1 MSKVQICNEALQNIG
16 ADDYITSLTEDTPN
30 AIECNLRYD
39 TARKALLRMH
49 PWNFA
54 IKRASLNKEVATPAF
69 NFANQFTLPSDFI
82 KVIMTGLEERYSSSY
97 AQPTNE
103 TFEISNVPNRLGP
116 DNYKIEGRKLV
127 TDSATVQLV
136 YVSDIEDT
144 AQFDA
149 AFTQLLARYL
159 GGLIAYKVVGS
170 KTERDEQFKIFKE
183 ELAEYQ
189 SIDSQ
194 EGIIDSIITSEYL
207 AAGY

>member
-54 IKRASLNKEVATPAF
+54 IKRVALNKEVSTPAF

-82 KVIMTGLEERYSSSY
+82 KVVLTGLEERYSSSY
-97 AQPTNE
+97 AQPYSE
-103 TFEISNVPNRLGP
+103 TFEVSNVPSRIGP
-116 DNYKIEGRKLV
+116 DNYKIEGRKLLSN
-127 TDSATVQLV
+127 SATAELV
-136 YVSDIEDT
+136 YVADIEDT
-144 AQFDA
+144 VEFDA
-149 AFTQLLARYL
+149 VFTQLLARYL
-159 GGLIAYKVVGS
+159 GGLIAYKIVGS
-170 KTERDEQFKIFKE
+170 KSERDQQFAIFKE

-194 EGIIDSIITSEYL
+194 EGIMDVIMASEFL
-207 AAGY
+207 SAGY